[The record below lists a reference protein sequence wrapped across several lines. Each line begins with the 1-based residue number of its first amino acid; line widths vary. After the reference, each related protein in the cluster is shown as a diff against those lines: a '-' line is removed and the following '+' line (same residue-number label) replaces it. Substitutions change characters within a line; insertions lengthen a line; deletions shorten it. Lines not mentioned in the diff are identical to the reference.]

1 MGSDFLFVMPTFIQ
15 GMGSVLDIG
24 GTRELSNYN
33 ISRTPAEAD
42 AKAMVADWSTVGA
55 DLAKALG
62 QVRAGVDAAPNGS
75 EKE

>member
-42 AKAMVADWSTVGA
+42 AKAKSRPITRCRADMGSY
-55 DLAKALG
+55 LAL
-62 QVRAGVDAAPNGS
+62 
-75 EKE
+75 